1 MTLNEMKEKGRSR
14 VDKYFQK
21 KNKEH
26 TRLYEEKIMSEEE
39 KAKQKAETINK
50 LSEI

>member
-1 MTLNEMKEKGRSR
+1 MKEKGRSR

-26 TRLYEEKIMSEEE
+26 TRLYEEKIMS
-39 KAKQKAETINK
+39 
-50 LSEI
+50 